1 MGRSRVSESSGVHDA
16 SDGASPIFAFAT
28 IADTTWRLF
37 IPSIGLLLLGVY
49 LDYSFGTKPWLM
61 IIGLVVGVTLS
72 VVLVV
77 LQLRRKI

>member
-1 MGRSRVSESSGVHDA
+1 MGRSRVSESSGVDDT
-16 SDGASPIFAFAT
+16 SKNVSPIFALAT

-49 LDYSFGTKPWLM
+49 LDYSLETKPWLM
-61 IIGLVVGVTLS
+61 ITGLAIGVALS
-72 VVLVV
+72 VMLVV